1 MKSNQVRKG
10 LLPLNE
16 DSQMMEHRDEI
27 PLIDQPVDLA
37 NVSILS
43 EQSYKLSDK
52 TTQQHQKDNQNMI
65 FRPIIGTDLEEV
77 SNALLQ
83 LAQ

>member
-1 MKSNQVRKG
+1 
-10 LLPLNE
+10 
-16 DSQMMEHRDEI
+16 MMEHRDEI

-37 NVSILS
+37 NVSVLS
-43 EQSYKLSDK
+43 EQNYKLSDK
-52 TTQQHQKDNQNMI
+52 MSQQHQKDSQNMI